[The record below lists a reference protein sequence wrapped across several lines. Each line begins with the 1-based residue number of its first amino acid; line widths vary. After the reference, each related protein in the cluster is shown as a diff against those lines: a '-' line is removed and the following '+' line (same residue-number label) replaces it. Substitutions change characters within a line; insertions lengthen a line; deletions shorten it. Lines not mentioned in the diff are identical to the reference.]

1 MTLEQYMRELWLMD
15 KQYGQEEELYPL
27 INMLLRDGVN
37 AENLSIRDVHKS
49 QRIKADNNKNVKSRK
64 YIDGFGSFP
73 DLAIFDESFPDLSDE
88 ENIVSNLKKSMV
100 VWKQSALAK
109 TS

>member
-37 AENLSIRDVHKS
+37 TENLSIRDVHKS
-49 QRIKADNNKNVKSRK
+49 ERVKKIYRW
-64 YIDGFGSFP
+64 
-73 DLAIFDESFPDLSDE
+73 
-88 ENIVSNLKKSMV
+88 
-100 VWKQSALAK
+100 VWKFSR
-109 TS
+109 SCDF